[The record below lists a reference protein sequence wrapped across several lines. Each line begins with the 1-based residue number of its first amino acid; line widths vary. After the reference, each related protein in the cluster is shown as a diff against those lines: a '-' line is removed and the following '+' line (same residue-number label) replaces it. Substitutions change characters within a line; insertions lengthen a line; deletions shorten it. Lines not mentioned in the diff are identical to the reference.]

1 MDRGEERDERRVVT
15 VLFADLVGSTTLG
28 ERLDPEDLKVVV
40 GDAVARIVGAVEAF
54 GGTVKDLAGDGV
66 LALFGAPTSHEDDPE
81 RALRTALRITEDI
94 GEYAR
99 DVERA
104 WGITAFGVRVGVH
117 TGPVV
122 TGQVGAGD
130 RTEYGATGDAVNIA
144 ARLQSVAEPGQI
156 LAGPESRRL
165 SGAAFTWGS
174 PRELSLKGKAEP
186 VTVAAVTGLTGLS
199 MRGHGTEEDLTRIVG
214 REHELAVAT
223 TSVDAALAG
232 SGHVLVLS
240 GEPGIGKTRLLTEL
254 RRRFEA
260 GRSGGREP
268 LWLEGRCV
276 SYGESMPYWP
286 FRDLLRSWLGIRV
299 DEPALRVRLSL
310 QREVAR
316 LFQDRVPEHRA
327 YLAAL
332 LGLPLEPEDQR
343 RVSELSPEAMQYRTF
358 EVVRSLVARLA
369 DDGPVAVALEDL
381 HWADPTSLLLL
392 EQLLADTEDL
402 PLLLVVTSRREPT
415 HPSWRVM
422 ESAPRELPHRTDEL
436 VLSALASDAG
446 RALLTDLVGRDVLP
460 TALETQIL
468 ERADGNPF
476 FLEELVR
483 TLVDTGALRPDG
495 AGWRFDHEVPI
506 EVPPTVEKVILARI
520 DRLERPAR
528 ETLTA
533 ASVLGRRFGLPLL
546 RAVAAGDE
554 EVRALLV
561 ELQRAD
567 LVREERRW
575 PEPEYRFKHALI
587 QETAYRTLVRAER
600 ERLHRR
606 AAEWLEARYAGAEDE
621 IAGLLAHHYLGA
633 SDREKAARFLARAGD
648 RARQD
653 YALDEAI
660 GHYRALLPI
669 LEDRGERREIA
680 LVLFKLALALHMSL
694 RFAESNAAYHQAF
707 GWWDPPEPSP
717 TAPTATLR
725 VATSFLPDDPDPR
738 SAIAWPNIQL
748 CMQLFDRLVEAWPER
763 TLVPSLASRWDIAD
777 DGLRYVFHLR
787 EGLTWSDGTPLTAH
801 DVEFGIKRVLDPDAP
816 GSSVAIYFVLENGQ
830 DYYLRRNQDAD
841 RIGVRAL
848 DERTVEFRLVA
859 PAPYFLSVMNRP
871 DAGPQPRHAIDG
883 AGGAAWA
890 DIGAQ
895 VVNGP
900 YRTVE
905 RTEYALVLERRPE
918 YAGPRTG
925 EIERVE
931 MVRTGVLDALDAY
944 DRDELDLV
952 MVRYTPRTADLVP
965 QVSRDAVLGQ
975 AAWSAYLAFD
985 HTHPVVGN
993 LDLRR
998 ALAHAIDRSELTDVG
1013 DSVVIATGGIVPPA
1027 LQGHTPDIVPAFDPD
1042 LARRCLAASGLEGAR
1057 LTVVGTPLWV
1067 PPFLDRIT
1075 ARWRDVLGLD
1085 VSVREVSVHEAVA
1098 ARRMGDVAPIYVT
1111 GWLPGYP
1118 DPEYFLRLLFHS
1130 ESRTNE
1136 GAFSYPPF
1144 DELIERARQERSD
1157 GTRLRLYH
1165 DADRMAVAD
1174 RIAVIPLLYG
1184 RSMAFVKP
1192 WVRGWWEFGKSSA
1205 NFADLRVDPTSPR
1218 RGSGE

>member
-1 MDRGEERDERRVVT
+1 MEPVEQRDERRVVT

-28 ERLDPEDLKVVV
+28 EELDPEDLKVVV

-94 GEYAR
+94 GEYSR

-104 WGITAFGVRVGVH
+104 WGIATFGVRVGVH

-122 TGQVGAGD
+122 TGRVGAGG

-165 SGAAFTWGS
+165 SGAAFTWGPS
-174 PRELSLKGKAEP
+174 RELSLKGRTDP
-186 VTVAAVTGLTGLS
+186 VTGSPVTGLTGLS
-199 MRGHGTEEDLTRIVG
+199 GRSRTEETPTRIVG
-214 REHELAVAT
+214 REHELSVAT
-223 TSVDAALAG
+223 GSVDAALAG
-232 SGHVLVLS
+232 SGHVLVLT
-240 GEPGIGKTRLLTEL
+240 GEPGIGKTRLLSEL
-254 RRRFEA
+254 RTRFEA
-260 GRSGGREP
+260 GSSGGRTP

-286 FRDLLRSWLGIRV
+286 FRDLLRTWLGIRV

-310 QREVAR
+310 QREVTR
-316 LFQDRVPEHRA
+316 LFQDRVPEHRP

-332 LGLPLEPEDQR
+332 LGLPLEPEDQG

-381 HWADPTSLLLL
+381 HWADPTSLQLL
-392 EQLLADTEDL
+392 ERLLSDTEDL

-422 ESAPRELPHRTDEL
+422 ESAQRELPHRTDEL
-436 VLSALASDAG
+436 VLAALGSDAG

-460 TALETQIL
+460 AELAARIL
-468 ERADGNPF
+468 DRADGNPF

-483 TLVDTGALRPDG
+483 TLVDTGALRPDA
-495 AGWRFDHEVPI
+495 AGWRFDHDVPI

-520 DRLERPAR
+520 DRLEPPAR
-528 ETLTA
+528 DALTA
-533 ASVLGRRFGLPLL
+533 ASVLGRRFGLQLL
-546 RAVAAGDE
+546 QAVVADDA
-554 EVRALLV
+554 EVRELLV

-600 ERLHRR
+600 ERLHRS
-606 AAEWLEARYAGAEDE
+606 AAQWIEARYAGSEDDV
-621 IAGLLAHHYLGA
+621 AGLLAHHYLGA
-633 SDREKAARFLARAGD
+633 TDREKAAHYLARAGD

-653 YALDEAI
+653 YALDEAVA
-660 GHYRALLPI
+660 HYRTLLPI
-669 LEDRGERREIA
+669 LEARGERRAMA

-694 RFAESNAAYHQAF
+694 RFAESNAAYQQAF
-707 GWWDPPEPSP
+707 GWWEPEPVTTP
-717 TAPTATLR
+717 TTTATLR

-763 TLVPSLASRWDIAD
+763 TLVPSLASSWEIAD

-801 DVEFGIKRVLDPDAP
+801 DVEFGVKRVLDPDSP

-830 DYYLRRNQDAD
+830 DYYLRRNDHAH

-871 DAGPQPRHAIDG
+871 DAGPQPQHAIT
-883 AGGAAWA
+883 AGGPAWTA
-890 DIGAQ
+890 VGAQ
-895 VVNGP
+895 VVSGP
-900 YRTVE
+900 YRTVR
-905 RTEYALVLERRPE
+905 RTDDALVLERRPD
-918 YAGPRTG
+918 YLGARGG
-925 EIERVE
+925 DVGRVE
-931 MVRTGVLDALDAY
+931 MVRSGVPDALAAY
-944 DRDELDLV
+944 ARDEIDV
-952 MVRYTPRTADLVP
+952 VAVRYTPRTADLVP
-965 QVSRDAVLGQ
+965 NVTHDAVLGQ

-985 HTHPVVGN
+985 HAHPAVAN
-993 LDLRR
+993 LELRR

-1013 DSVVIATGGIVPPA
+1013 DSIVVATGGIVPPA

-1042 LARRCLAASGLEGAR
+1042 LARRYLAASGLDGVR
-1057 LTVVGTPLWV
+1057 LTVVGTAPWV
-1067 PPFLDRIT
+1067 APFLDRIT
-1075 ARWRDVLGLD
+1075 ARWRDVLGVD
-1085 VSVREVSVHEAVA
+1085 ARVREVSVREAVA
-1098 ARRMGDVAPIYVT
+1098 AKRLGDLAPVYVT

-1130 ESRTNE
+1130 DSRTNE
-1136 GAFSYPPF
+1136 GGFSYPPF
-1144 DELIERARQERSD
+1144 DELVERARQERSD
-1157 GTRLRLYH
+1157 SARLGLYH

-1174 RIAVIPLLYG
+1174 RIAVIPLVYG
-1184 RSMAFVKP
+1184 RSTAFVKP

-1205 NFADLRVDPTSPR
+1205 NFADLQVGPASPR
-1218 RGSGE
+1218 RGAVG